1 MLDEIDG
8 TSLSTKVKMF
18 LTRKLEEKR
27 AVINKLKR
35 KRKITKALYYT
46 STLSSIIVSTVL
58 AGLSTI
64 IGFPSMVITILSI
77 TSAVLTSISIK
88 FNLQDK
94 SSKLNAEIEKLN
106 KLIAKFDFVVS
117 CNGNLTQET
126 YNQIIT
132 EFN

>member
-1 MLDEIDG
+1 
-8 TSLSTKVKMF
+8 MF

-46 STLSSIIVSTVL
+46 STLSSIVVSTVL

-88 FNLQDK
+88 FSLQDK
-94 SSKLNAEIEKLN
+94 SNKLSTEIEKLN

>member
-1 MLDEIDG
+1 MSHSIDG
-8 TSLSTKVKMF
+8 NSLSNKVKAF

-35 KRKITKALYYT
+35 KRKITKILYYAC
-46 STLSSIIVSTVL
+46 TLGSIVLSTVL

-77 TSAVLTSISIK
+77 TSAVLTGISIK

-94 SSKLNAEIEKLN
+94 SDKLNAEI
-106 KLIAKFDFVVS
+106 
-117 CNGNLTQET
+117 
-126 YNQIIT
+126 
-132 EFN
+132 

>member
-1 MLDEIDG
+1 MVDTTDG
-8 TSLSTKVKMF
+8 NSLSNKVKMF

-35 KRKITKALYYT
+35 KRNITKALYYT
-46 STLSSIIVSTVL
+46 STLSSIIASTVL

-64 IGFPSMVITILSI
+64 IGFPSMGITILSI

-88 FNLQDK
+88 LNLQDK
-94 SSKLNAEIEKLN
+94 SIKLNTEIEKLN

-117 CNGNLTQET
+117 CNGDLTQET
-126 YNQIIT
+126 YNQIIS